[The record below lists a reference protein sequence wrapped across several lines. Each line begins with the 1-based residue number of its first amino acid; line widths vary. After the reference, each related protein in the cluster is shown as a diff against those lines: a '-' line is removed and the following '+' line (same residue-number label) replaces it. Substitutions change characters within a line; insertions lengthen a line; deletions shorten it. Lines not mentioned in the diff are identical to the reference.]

1 MRLNSYAFV
10 IFIYLYCIGFS
21 FVCSIAEAVIL
32 SVSPAYV
39 SVLEKSGDPSGSL
52 LKKQVS
58 DINRPLAAILSLNTI
73 AHTMGAAGA
82 GAQATVVF
90 GDAYLG
96 IASAVLTLLI
106 LVFSEIIPKTI
117 GATYWR
123 QLAPS
128 TAYFLKYLMIVLWPL
143 VQMAQKLTSK
153 IHDESPLVGLNRDEL
168 SAMAALSLEEGQIVA
183 REATVM
189 QNLLSL
195 QQLKVRQAMTHRTV
209 VFSLP
214 ETMTVE
220 LFLQNHA
227 DVTFS
232 RIPIYEDG
240 EPEKITGYVLKSDL
254 LLAYARGNTDRA
266 LKTYQKDMVTI
277 LSSMS
282 LANAFDPL
290 HSQRGNMLLIVD
302 EYGGLEGVLT
312 VEDLVESLFGIDIID
327 ESDQVVSMRKLARI
341 LAKRREKKRLR
352 KYQES
357 KNLNTN

>member
-1 MRLNSYAFV
+1 MFLLLLY
-10 IFIYLYCIGFS
+10 IFIALGFS
-21 FVCSIAEAVIL
+21 FICSIAEAVIL
-32 SVSPAYV
+32 SISSAYI
-39 SVLEKSGDPSGSL
+39 SVLVKNGHPSGTL
-52 LKKQVS
+52 LKQQVS

-82 GAQATVVF
+82 GAQAAVVF

-106 LVFSEIIPKTI
+106 LVFSEIIPKTL

-123 QLAPS
+123 QLAPA

-143 VQMAQKLTSK
+143 VKMAQKMTSRMQ
-153 IHDESPLVGLNRDEL
+153 DESPLVGLNRDEL
-168 SAMAALSLEEGQIVA
+168 LAMTALSLEEGQIAA

-195 QQLKVRQAMTHRTV
+195 KQLKVRQAMTHRTV

-214 ETMTVE
+214 DTMTVAQ
-220 LFLQNHA
+220 FLDKHA
-227 DVTFS
+227 EVSFS
-232 RIPIYEDG
+232 RIPLYEDG
-240 EPEKITGYVLKSDL
+240 EPEKISGYVLKSDL
-254 LLAYARGNTDRA
+254 LLAYARGNTEKE

-282 LANAFDPL
+282 LAKAFAPL

-352 KYQES
+352 KYEKINRS
-357 KNLNTN
+357 NAN

>member
-1 MRLNSYAFV
+1 MFLLLLY
-10 IFIYLYCIGFS
+10 IFIALGFS
-21 FVCSIAEAVIL
+21 FICSIAEAVIL
-32 SVSPAYV
+32 SISSAYI
-39 SVLEKSGDPSGSL
+39 SVLEKNGNPSGSL

-82 GAQATVVF
+82 GAQAAVVF

-106 LVFSEIIPKTI
+106 LVFSEIIPKTL

-123 QLAPS
+123 KLAPA
-128 TAYFLKYLMIVLWPL
+128 TAYFLKYLIIVLWPL
-143 VQMAQKLTSK
+143 VQLAQKMTSK
-153 IHDESPLVGLNRDEL
+153 MQDESPLVGLNRDEL
-168 SAMAALSLEEGQIVA
+168 SAMAALSMEEGQIAA

-189 QNLLSL
+189 QNLLNL
-195 QQLKVRQAMTHRTV
+195 KQLKVRQAMTHRTV

-214 ETMTVE
+214 DTMTVAQ
-220 LFLQNHA
+220 FLDKHA
-227 DVTFS
+227 DVSFS

-240 EPEKITGYVLKSDL
+240 EPEKICGYVLKSDL
-254 LLAYARGNTDRA
+254 LLAFARGNSDKT
-266 LKTYQKDMVTI
+266 LKNYQKDMVTI

-282 LANAFDPL
+282 LANAFLPL

-352 KYQES
+352 KYEKTNS
-357 KNLNTN
+357 SNTK

>member
-1 MRLNSYAFV
+1 MFLLLLY
-10 IFIYLYCIGFS
+10 IFIALVFS

-32 SVSPAYV
+32 SVSSAYI
-39 SVLEKSGDPSGSL
+39 SVLEKDGHPSGEL
-52 LKKQVS
+52 LKKQVG

-82 GAQATVVF
+82 GAQAAVVF

-117 GATYWR
+117 GASHWR
-123 QLAPS
+123 KLAPA
-128 TAYFLKYLMIVLWPL
+128 TAYFLKYLIIALWPL
-143 VQMAQKLTSK
+143 VQMAQKMTSK

-168 SAMAALSLEEGQIVA
+168 YAMTALSLEEGQIAV

-195 QQLKVRQAMTHRTV
+195 KQLKVRQAMTHRTV

-214 ETMTVE
+214 DTMTIEQFV
-220 LFLQNHA
+220 QHHA
-227 DVTFS
+227 DVSFS
-232 RIPIYEDG
+232 RIPIFEDG
-240 EPEKITGYVLKSDL
+240 EPEKISGYVLKSDL
-254 LLAYARGNTDRA
+254 LLAYARGNADKE
-266 LKTYQKDMVTI
+266 LKAFQKNMVTI

-282 LANAFDPL
+282 LAKAFAPL

-312 VEDLVESLFGIDIID
+312 VEDLVETLFGIDIID

-352 KYQES
+352 KYE
-357 KNLNTN
+357 KLNRSNSN

>member
-1 MRLNSYAFV
+1 MLLLLLYIFV
-10 IFIYLYCIGFS
+10 ALFFS
-21 FVCSIAEAVIL
+21 FICSVAEAVIL
-32 SVSPAYV
+32 SVSSAYI
-39 SVLEKSGDPSGSL
+39 SVLEKSGHPCGNL

-58 DINRPLAAILSLNTI
+58 DIHQPLAAILSLNTI

-82 GAQATVVF
+82 GAQAAEVF

-96 IASAVLTLLI
+96 IVSALLTLLI
-106 LVFSEIIPKTI
+106 LVFSEIIPKTL

-123 QLAPS
+123 KLAPY
-128 TAYFLKYLMIVLWPL
+128 TAYFLKYLVIFLWPF
-143 VQMAQKLTSK
+143 VKMSQKMTSRMY
-153 IHDESPLVGLNRDEL
+153 DESPLIGLNRDEL
-168 SAMAALSLEEGQIVA
+168 SAMTALSLEEGQIAV

-195 QQLKVRQAMTHRTV
+195 QQIKVREAMTHRTV

-214 ETMTVE
+214 DTMTIK
-220 LFLQNHA
+220 LFLQKHA
-227 DVTFS
+227 DVAFS

-254 LLAYARGNTDRA
+254 LLAYARGNAERE

-282 LANAFDPL
+282 LAKAFTPL

-327 ESDQVVSMRKLARI
+327 ESDQIVSMRKLARI

-352 KYQES
+352 KFE
-357 KNLNTN
+357 KTNSSNVN

>member
-1 MRLNSYAFV
+1 MFLLLIYIFV
-10 IFIYLYCIGFS
+10 ALGFS

-32 SVSPAYV
+32 SISSAYI
-39 SVLEKSGDPSGSL
+39 SVLEKSGHPSGKL

-82 GAQATVVF
+82 GAQAAVVF

-96 IASAVLTLLI
+96 IASAILTMLI
-106 LVFSEIIPKTI
+106 LVFSEIIPKTL

-123 QLAPS
+123 RLAPS
-128 TAYFLKYLMIVLWPL
+128 TAYFLKYLMIILWPF
-143 VQMAQKLTSK
+143 VQMAQKMTSRM
-153 IHDESPLVGLNRDEL
+153 HDESPLVGLNRDEL
-168 SAMAALSLEEGQIVA
+168 FAMTALSLEEGQIAA

-214 ETMTVE
+214 DTMTVE
-220 LFLQNHA
+220 TFLQKHA
-227 DVTFS
+227 EVSFS
-232 RIPIYEDG
+232 RIPVYEDG
-240 EPEKITGYVLKSDL
+240 EPEKITGYVLKSDI
-254 LLAYARGNTDRA
+254 LLAFARGNVDRELRA
-266 LKTYQKDMVTI
+266 YQKDMVTI
-277 LSSMS
+277 LSSMP
-282 LANAFDPL
+282 LAKAFEPL

-302 EYGGLEGVLT
+302 EYGGLEGVIT

-352 KYQES
+352 NYGNS
-357 KNLNTN
+357 TRTNVN

>member
-1 MRLNSYAFV
+1 MFLLLLY
-10 IFIYLYCIGFS
+10 IFIALGFS

-32 SVSPAYV
+32 SISSAYI
-39 SVLEKSGDPSGSL
+39 SVLEKNGHPSGSL

-82 GAQATVVF
+82 GAQAAVVF

-106 LVFSEIIPKTI
+106 LVFSEIIPKTL

-123 QLAPS
+123 QLAPA
-128 TAYFLKYLMIVLWPL
+128 TAYFLKYLMIILWPL
-143 VQMAQKLTSK
+143 VQMAQKMTSK
-153 IHDESPLVGLNRDEL
+153 MHGESPFVSLNRDEL
-168 SAMAALSLEEGQIVA
+168 FAMTALSLEEGQIAA

-195 QQLKVRQAMTHRTV
+195 KQLKVRQAMTHRTV

-214 ETMTVE
+214 ETMTVAE
-220 LFLQNHA
+220 FLNKHA
-227 DVTFS
+227 DVSFS

-240 EPEKITGYVLKSDL
+240 EPEKISGYVLKSDL
-254 LLAYARGNTDRA
+254 MLAYARGNTDKE

-282 LANAFDPL
+282 LAKAFTPL

-341 LAKRREKKRLR
+341 MANRREKKRLR
-352 KYQES
+352 KYQ
-357 KNLNTN
+357 KTNRSNAN